1 MSTSDADPDEILD
14 GEFETLVVDRESGP
28 KAVVTVSIERPEARN
43 ALNATVRSELKRV
56 LPAVEESDER
66 VLVLTGSEDCN
77 SFVAGADVTEFQGRD
92 HATQRRVSDRPR
104 IYETVADMRMP
115 VIARLN
121 GHTLGGGLELALAC
135 DVRVASEGAK
145 LGQPE
150 INLGILPGGGG
161 TQRLPRL
168 IGEGQTMRLVLSGD
182 LIDAAEA
189 RDIGLVDVLCDR
201 DDLDEEVDDLA
212 ASMARHDPMALEFNK
227 EAVQAASRT
236 SLDAGLDYEVE
247 LFLQLFGTGLKDEGV
262 AAFLEDR
269 EPDWRP

>member
-1 MSTSDADPDEILD
+1 MSDADVFDEAV
-14 GEFETLVVDRESGP
+14 ETLVVDRDRGP
-28 KAVVTVSIERPEARN
+28 DAVVTVSVERPESRN

-56 LPAVEESDER
+56 LPAVENSDAR
-66 VLVLTGSEDCN
+66 VLVLTGSEECN
-77 SFVAGADVTEFQGRD
+77 CFVAGADVTEFKGRD

-104 IYETVADMRMP
+104 IYETLANLRIP
-115 VIARLN
+115 TIARLN
-121 GHTLGGGLELALAC
+121 GHTLGGGLELATAC
-135 DVRVASEGAK
+135 DVRIASEGAK

-189 RDIGLVDVLCDR
+189 HDIGLVDVLCDR
-201 DDLDEEVDDLA
+201 DDLDEEVYDLA
-212 ASMARHDPMALEFNK
+212 ESMARHHPTALEFNK
-227 EAVQAASRT
+227 RAVQAASRM
-236 SLDAGLDYEVE
+236 SLDAGIDHEVE
-247 LFLQLFGTGLKDEGV
+247 LFLQLFGTDLKEEGI

-269 EPDWRP
+269 EPNWRP